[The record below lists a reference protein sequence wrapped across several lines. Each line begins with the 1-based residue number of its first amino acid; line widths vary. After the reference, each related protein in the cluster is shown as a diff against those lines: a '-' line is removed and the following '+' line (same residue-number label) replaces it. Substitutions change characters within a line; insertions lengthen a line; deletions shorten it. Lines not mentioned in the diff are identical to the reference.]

1 MASQAGTEQVDE
13 RSLVLAC
20 DWANAQEKKR
30 ISILVADDDVC
41 MAREKERN
49 ERLED
54 PGEVV
59 SGTIEPVDASLG
71 R

>member
-1 MASQAGTEQVDE
+1 MASQARTEQVDE
-13 RSLVLAC
+13 RSFVLTG
-20 DWANAQEKKR
+20 DRANAQEKKR
-30 ISILVADDDVC
+30 ISILVADDDVRV
-41 MAREKERN
+41 AREKERD

-71 R
+71 H